1 MLQQVDS
8 SQVMQEA
15 STELSSIKEKLKS
28 YHDVTHQ
35 KFENSKYSMALGH
48 LQQASDLTELTQ
60 LALKITEEMKRA
72 QIVASQNPVADM
84 TDQ

>member
-1 MLQQVDS
+1 
-8 SQVMQEA
+8 
-15 STELSSIKEKLKS
+15 
-28 YHDVTHQ
+28 
-35 KFENSKYSMALGH
+35 MALGH

-72 QIVASQNPVADM
+72 QIVAQQNAVADM